1 MLLLLKYAESPV
13 LSKQFQLE
21 YQELLLQRNDQ
32 YAILAEASTKL
43 FNRLPQFSTI
53 GDTTYF
59 VNLFSLLS
67 QQAIYTIQPPS
78 KTVFFIFQSEP
89 SWKAFLQQELADLL
103 GKRVNLVSL
112 EISQL
117 PETTMGTGDLIL
129 SNIPLDSMPVPILYL
144 STIPTKNELS
154 QLTELTSH
162 SYL

>member
-1 MLLLLKYAESPV
+1 M
-13 LSKQFQLE
+13 
-21 YQELLLQRNDQ
+21 
-32 YAILAEASTKL
+32 AEASTKL
-43 FNRLPQFSTI
+43 FKRLPQFSTI

-59 VNLFSLLS
+59 VNLFSLLG

-89 SWKAFLQQELADLL
+89 SWKAFLQQELGDLL
-103 GKRVNLVSL
+103 GKRVNLVPL

-117 PETTMGTGDLIL
+117 PETMMGAGDLIL